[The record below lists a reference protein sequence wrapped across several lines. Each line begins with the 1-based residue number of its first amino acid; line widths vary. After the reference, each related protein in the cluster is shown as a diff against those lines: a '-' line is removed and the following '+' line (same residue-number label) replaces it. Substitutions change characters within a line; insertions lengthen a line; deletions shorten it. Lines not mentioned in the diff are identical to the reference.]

1 MSISEDVRHTEQ
13 VLATLSLCHNNVG
26 NSFRRVSKFLDAKV
40 SDNSAMVDIPSRIP
54 VLL

>member
-1 MSISEDVRHTEQ
+1 MSIPEDLRHTEQ